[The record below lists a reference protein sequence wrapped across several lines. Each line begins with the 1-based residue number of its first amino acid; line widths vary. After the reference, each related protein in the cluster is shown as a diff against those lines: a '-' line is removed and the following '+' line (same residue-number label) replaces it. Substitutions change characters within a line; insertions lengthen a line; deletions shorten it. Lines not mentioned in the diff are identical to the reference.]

1 MEIHHLKQLITI
13 SQCGSINKASQRLYI
28 SQPSLNNIVKRCEK
42 ELGFTIFM
50 RTPKGVKL
58 TEKGEEFIK
67 IAQTIVVEYK
77 KIEDLSFTNNKM
89 ISISFIYLS
98 YILEALLNFQEQG
111 FLVSNMIRR
120 TATFETIN
128 DVVSQKVRIGI
139 MPVYQA
145 DFNKFAEEIKQYHLQ
160 YLMLFEAVQIYA
172 VVSQTHSLADKKSI
186 SISEALEYPLTYY
199 TAVSEESVLR
209 NIYNSKRSLK
219 VQNRDELF
227 LVLKNDKHISFL
239 TLTSHSKNPEFSYIP
254 IIENEFKMNICV
266 IFLSDTTLTEQEIEL
281 VQFLKNTVHFA

>member
-254 IIENEFKMNICV
+254 IIENELKMNICV

>member
-13 SQCGSINKASQRLYI
+13 SQCGSINRASQRLYI

-42 ELGFTIFM
+42 ELGFTIFT

-58 TEKGEEFIK
+58 TVKGEAFIK
-67 IAQTIVVEYK
+67 IAQNIIAEYK
-77 KIEDLSFTNNKM
+77 KIEDFSSTNKM

-98 YILEALLNFQEQG
+98 YILEALLKFQEQG
-111 FLVSNMIRR
+111 FLVSDMLRR
-120 TATFETIN
+120 TEPFETIN

-145 DFNKFAEEIKQYHLQ
+145 DLNEFAEEIKQYSLQ
-160 YLMLFEAVQIYA
+160 YLMLFEDVQIYA
-172 VVSQTHSLADKKSI
+172 IVSRTHSLAGKKSI

-199 TAVSEESVLR
+199 TAVLEKSVLR
-209 NIYNSKRSLK
+209 NIFDSKRSLK

-227 LVLKNDKHISFL
+227 LVLKNNKHISFL
-239 TLTSHSKNPEFSYIP
+239 TLTSHSKNPDFCYIP
-254 IIENEFKMNICV
+254 IIENEFKMNICA
-266 IFLSDTTLTEQEIEL
+266 IFLSDTTLTKQEIEL
-281 VQFLKNTVHFA
+281 VQFFKNTVHFI

>member
-1 MEIHHLKQLITI
+1 MEIHHLKQLIAI

-67 IAQTIVVEYK
+67 IAQNIIAEYK
-77 KIEDLSFTNNKM
+77 KIEDLSSTNNKTV
-89 ISISFIYLS
+89 SISFIYLS
-98 YILEALLNFQEQG
+98 YILEALLKFQDQG
-111 FLVSNMIRR
+111 FLVSDMLRR
-120 TATFETIN
+120 TEPSETIN

-145 DFNKFAEEIKQYHLQ
+145 DLNEFAEEIRQYSLQ

-172 VVSQTHSLADKKSI
+172 IVSQTHSLAGKKSI
-186 SISEALEYPLTYY
+186 SISETLEYPLTYY
-199 TAVSEESVLR
+199 TAVPE
-209 NIYNSKRSLK
+209 KSLK

-227 LVLKNDKHISFL
+227 LVLKNNKHISLL
-239 TLTSHSKNPEFSYIP
+239 TLTSHSKNPEFYYIP
-254 IIENEFKMNICV
+254 VIGNEFKMNICA
-266 IFLSDTTLTEQEIEL
+266 IFLSDTIPTKQEIEMIK
-281 VQFLKNTVHFA
+281 FLKSTIHFI